1 MSQERLKALAI
12 LSIEQNR
19 ARKVDFNTAIDTFA
33 EQKARKKHF
42 WSFDGI
48 VIIFD
53 VELLVL
59 VSYRHAC
66 SVQYLWKTG
75 LSLWLLTDMLLWVF

>member
-33 EQKARKKHF
+33 EQKARKKDF
-42 WSFDGI
+42 
-48 VIIFD
+48 
-53 VELLVL
+53 
-59 VSYRHAC
+59 
-66 SVQYLWKTG
+66 
-75 LSLWLLTDMLLWVF
+75 